1 MYKKKFFF
9 FFLLI
14 FINFIYIKNSFAID
28 PYSFVQET
36 ADRASEA
43 LNKRQSKEEK
53 MEILKTIAKET
64 VDIRGIG
71 FYSLGKHRKNMSN
84 QKKEEYL
91 EIFSK
96 YFLKTFSSR
105 LAEYTDPRIRV
116 DSQKKLSDKYTMV
129 SSTLLATQDKP
140 EIKIDWRVVTKD
152 PDNPLIID
160 VVIEGVSLAKVQKEE
175 FNSIIQSNDGDINS
189 LFNNLKK
196 FVEKELSPTSLFKSQ
211 LLFVY
216 DLFPISQTFFQCCP
230 SGKSN
235 KI

>member
-1 MYKKKFFF
+1 MHKKKLY

-14 FINFIYIKNSFAID
+14 FINFIYINNSFAID

-71 FYSLGKHRKNMSN
+71 FYSLGKHRKNMSD

-129 SSTLLATQDKP
+129 SSTLLATDKKP
-140 EIKIDWRVVTKD
+140 ELKIDWRVVTKD
-152 PDNPLIID
+152 PDKPLIID

-175 FNSIIQSNDGDINS
+175 FSSIIQNNDGDINA
-189 LFNNLKK
+189 LFSKLKE
-196 FVEKELSPTSLFKSQ
+196 FIES
-211 LLFVY
+211 
-216 DLFPISQTFFQCCP
+216 
-230 SGKSN
+230 
-235 KI
+235 

>member
-64 VDIRGIG
+64 VDIKGIG
-71 FYSLGKHRKNMSN
+71 FYSLGKHRKNMSD
-84 QKKEEYL
+84 QKKKEYL
-91 EIFSK
+91 EIFTK
-96 YFLKTFSSR
+96 YFLKTFASR

-116 DSQKKLSDKYTMV
+116 ESQKKLNDKYTMV
-129 SSTLLATQDKP
+129 SSILLATEDKP
-140 EIKIDWRVVTKD
+140 ELKIDWRVVTKD
-152 PDNPLIID
+152 PNNPLIID

-175 FNSIIQSNDGDINS
+175 FNSIIQSNDGDMNA
-189 LFNNLKK
+189 LFKNLKD
-196 FVEKELSPTSLFKSQ
+196 FVEKE
-211 LLFVY
+211 
-216 DLFPISQTFFQCCP
+216 
-230 SGKSN
+230 
-235 KI
+235 

>member
-1 MYKKKFFF
+1 MYKKKYFF
-9 FFLLI
+9 FFLLV
-14 FINFIYIKNSFAID
+14 FINFIYINNSFAID

-71 FYSLGKHRKNMSN
+71 FYSLGKHRKNMSD

-91 EIFSK
+91 EIFNK

-129 SSTLLATQDKP
+129 SSTLLATDDKP
-140 EIKIDWRVVTKD
+140 EVKIDWRVITKD

-160 VVIEGVSLAKVQKEE
+160 VIIEGVSLAKVQKEE
-175 FNSIIQSNDGDINS
+175 FNSIIQSNDGDVNA
-189 LFNNLKK
+189 LLKNLKI
-196 FVEKELSPTSLFKSQ
+196 FVEKK
-211 LLFVY
+211 
-216 DLFPISQTFFQCCP
+216 
-230 SGKSN
+230 
-235 KI
+235 

>member
-1 MYKKKFFF
+1 MYKKKSFF

-14 FINFIYIKNSFAID
+14 FLNFIYINNSFAID

-71 FYSLGKHRKNMSN
+71 FYSLGKHRKNMSD

-116 DSQKKLSDKYTMV
+116 DSQKKLNDKYTMV
-129 SSTLLATQDKP
+129 SSILLATEDKP
-140 EIKIDWRVVTKD
+140 ELKIDWRVITKD
-152 PDNPLIID
+152 PNNPLIID

-175 FNSIIQSNDGDINS
+175 FYSIIQSNDGEMNA
-189 LFNNLKK
+189 LFKNLKD
-196 FVEKELSPTSLFKSQ
+196 FVEK
-211 LLFVY
+211 
-216 DLFPISQTFFQCCP
+216 D
-230 SGKSN
+230 
-235 KI
+235 